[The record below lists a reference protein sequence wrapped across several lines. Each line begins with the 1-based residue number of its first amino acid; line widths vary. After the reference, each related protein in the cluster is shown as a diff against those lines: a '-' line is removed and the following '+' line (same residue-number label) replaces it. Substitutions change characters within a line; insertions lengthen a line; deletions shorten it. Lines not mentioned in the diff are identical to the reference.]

1 MPSYRFT
8 ATVGLTRPGT
18 NPATLLPAIAEAT
31 RALAVVEDSS
41 LAVIAGAPRITIR
54 FTGDS
59 DQDARRVG
67 TGILEIAAEL
77 AELSRLGLTRR
88 VKQNWVPVPSES
100 APLD

>member
-8 ATVGLTRPGT
+8 ATVGLIRPGT
-18 NPATLLPAIAEAT
+18 NPATLLPEIADAT

-41 LAVIAGAPRITIR
+41 IAVVAGVARITIR

-59 DQDARRVG
+59 DADARRVG
-67 TGILEIAAEL
+67 TGILSIAAEK
-77 AELSRLGLTRR
+77 AELSRFGLTRR

-100 APLD
+100 SPLD